1 MNLLKISQI
10 AGSGLLAQRIR
21 LNIAATNIA
30 NSEVTR
36 TLEGG
41 PYRAKVVVLKA
52 VPISEKNPELKAVKV
67 EKIADD
73 PSPFKEVYDP
83 GHPDADERGIVKYP
97 NVDVITEMV
106 ELLSAGRAYEA
117 NLTVLSTTKSMILRC
132 LDLLKLKIYYLC
144 KINPLKIIN

>member
-1 MNLLKISQI
+1 MNLLKVSQI
-10 AGSGLLAQRIR
+10 VGSGLLAQRIR

-30 NSEVTR
+30 NSQVTR

-41 PYRAKVVVLKA
+41 PYKAKVVVLKA
-52 VPISEKNPELKAVKV
+52 VPISEKYPELKAVKV
-67 EKIADD
+67 EKIVDD
-73 PSPFKEVYDP
+73 PSPFKEVYAP

-117 NLTVLSTTKSMILRC
+117 NLAVLSITKSMIFRSF
-132 LDLLKLKIYYLC
+132 DLLK
-144 KINPLKIIN
+144 

>member
-132 LDLLKLKIYYLC
+132 LDLLK
-144 KINPLKIIN
+144 

>member
-1 MNLLKISQI
+1 MNLLKIFQVV
-10 AGSGLLAQRIR
+10 GSGLYAQRVR

-30 NSEVTR
+30 NAQVTR

-52 VPISEKNPELKAVKV
+52 VPISEKNSELKAVKV

-117 NLTVLSTTKSMILRC
+117 NLTVLSTSKSMALKT
-132 LDLLKLKIYYLC
+132 LDLLK
-144 KINPLKIIN
+144 

>member
-1 MNLLKISQI
+1 V
-10 AGSGLLAQRIR
+10 R

-30 NSEVTR
+30 NSQVTR

-41 PYRAKVVVLKA
+41 PYKAKIVVLKA
-52 VPISEKNPELKAVKV
+52 IPISEKNPQLKAVKV
-67 EKIADD
+67 EKIVDD

-106 ELLSAGRAYEA
+106 ELLSASRAYEA
-117 NLTVLSTTKSMILRC
+117 NLTVLSTTKSMILRT
-132 LDLLKLKIYYLC
+132 LDLLK
-144 KINPLKIIN
+144 

>member
-10 AGSGLLAQRIR
+10 VGSGLYAQRLR

-30 NSEVTR
+30 NAQVTR

-67 EKIADD
+67 EKIVDD

-97 NVDVITEMV
+97 NVDVITELV

-117 NLTVLSTTKSMILRC
+117 NLTVLSTSKSMTLKT
-132 LDLLKLKIYYLC
+132 LDLLK
-144 KINPLKIIN
+144 